1 MRGFILKG
9 KINEFSND
17 DYDDKILLVFMNN
30 FNKLLLTKK
39 SLLLALVEHCDVEKA
54 CISLILMSFE
64 IKSMC

>member
-1 MRGFILKG
+1 MMT
-9 KINEFSND
+9 NYN
-17 DYDDKILLVFMNN
+17 DKILLVFMNN